1 MVFVKSYI
9 PSRRLNN
16 FKIPSNIQITSFE
29 INLRKEKWLVALIY
43 NASPPKNKSFV
54 WYLLEFYSTRYEKV
68 IILGDFNI
76 DTGNRVMKDFLQKH
90 TFYNMMKQNTCLKAD
105 GGSCKDSLIT
115 NSKFSFMKRN
125 SFETGLSNHHNA
137 IYTFLKTKFE
147 KFEPQKLIYRSFK
160 QFDSEQFQTSYRLV
174 KSLQLILRYFSVMRE

>member
-1 MVFVKSYI
+1 MNLFPIISSYVSIVSPYILHITEDKGGLMAFVKSYI

-16 FKIPSNIQITSFE
+16 FKIPSNIQIKSFE

-76 DTGNRVMKDFLQKH
+76 DTGNRVMKDFL
-90 TFYNMMKQNTCLKAD
+90 
-105 GGSCKDSLIT
+105 
-115 NSKFSFMKRN
+115 
-125 SFETGLSNHHNA
+125 
-137 IYTFLKTKFE
+137 
-147 KFEPQKLIYRSFK
+147 
-160 QFDSEQFQTSYRLV
+160 
-174 KSLQLILRYFSVMRE
+174 